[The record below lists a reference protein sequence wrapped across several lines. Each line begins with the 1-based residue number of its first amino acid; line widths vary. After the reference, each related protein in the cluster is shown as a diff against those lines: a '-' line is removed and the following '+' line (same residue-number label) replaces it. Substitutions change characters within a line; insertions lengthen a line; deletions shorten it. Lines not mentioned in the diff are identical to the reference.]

1 MLAVV
6 TQINGEDCTLPF
18 HAGICMTRVAK
29 KSRVA
34 TFQGRPPRPFLPL
47 TKRPCLFKV
56 SFNKVAARTLWARSF
71 STAFFSSCTKKPP
84 CGCPR
89 TLNQIKK
96 HTAEL
101 TGFLFCLFCRKAAVW
116 LLLLRD
122 LKISAVLVLY
132 PPAMTES
139 FTKWTNSILAAG

>member
-56 SFNKVAARTLWARSF
+56 SFNKVAARTLCEQEASALLSF
-71 STAFFSSCTKKPP
+71 PHAQRNRYVVVLERLTK
-84 CGCPR
+84 
-89 TLNQIKK
+89 
-96 HTAEL
+96 
-101 TGFLFCLFCRKAAVW
+101 
-116 LLLLRD
+116 
-122 LKISAVLVLY
+122 
-132 PPAMTES
+132 
-139 FTKWTNSILAAG
+139 